1 MGIVRTIGR
10 VVIKNLK
17 ERIEWEAERLSLLEK
32 LMTVIELTKDV
43 QNRNKEL
50 TRINDMLA
58 RELRAA
64 ARRFHDLDKQNSELS
79 ELACTVVHTEP
90 FTAMGREAMP
100 ESWWKLYK
108 VYHTG
113 EDVSNCEVPNG
124 EADANPVDG
133 PIPE

>member
-1 MGIVRTIGR
+1 MGIVKTVGSLI
-10 VVIKNLK
+10 VKNIK
-17 ERIEWEAERLSLLEK
+17 ERIEWEAERLNLLEK

-43 QNRNKEL
+43 QKRNKEL
-50 TRINDMLA
+50 TRVNEMLA
-58 RELRAA
+58 RELRSSAQ
-64 ARRFHDLDKQNSELS
+64 RFQDLDKQHGDLS

-113 EDVSNCEVPNG
+113 EDASDCEVPNG
-124 EADANPVDG
+124 AADTNPMDG